1 MYNKALDFRFMLFE
15 YYKDLRIN
23 ETELVVILFIEHLQN
38 KETEF
43 ITPDLINLQSNIDIK
58 TLDEVMVKL
67 VSKGL
72 IEFTMK
78 NGKMITSLNPLRNK
92 LQTLFALDYE
102 QKKQTNNEEFH
113 SQTDEIYHLIQN
125 GFGRSLSPVEI
136 QTIDQWFTYGYT
148 IAMIKDAY
156 EEAMKKK
163 RFNIRAIDKA
173 LLKLATVVDFA
184 IEGRSV
190 QDDVNRKPIS
200 ATLADINEKIN
211 DDDEK

>member
-15 YYKDLRIN
+15 YYKELRIN
-23 ETELVVILFIEHLQN
+23 ETELVIILFIEHLQN

-58 TLDEVMVKL
+58 VIDEVMVKL

-72 IEFTMK
+72 IEFKMK
-78 NGKMITSLNPLRNK
+78 GGKMITSLNPLRSK

-102 QKKQTNNEEFH
+102 QKKQINNGDFQ
-113 SQTDEIYHLIQN
+113 SQSDEIYHLIQN

-136 QTIDQWFTYGYT
+136 QTIDQWFAYGYT
-148 IAMIKDAY
+148 VPMIKEAY

-173 LLKLATVVDFA
+173 LLKLSTVVDFVV
-184 IEGRSV
+184 EGRSV
-190 QDDVNRKPIS
+190 QDNVNRKSIS
-200 ATLADINEKIN
+200 KTLADINEKIS
-211 DDDEK
+211 DDDQE